1 MATISQRLMQE
12 STIRVLVFEADGL
25 FRDMLRTVLA
35 AQPRLSLCGATGEP
49 VQAISIVSSERPDA
63 VVIGLSRETEHE
75 ALTVAQ
81 SISSMRTETKVVFL
95 GDTPDR
101 RTMSAMPAFRAA
113 GWSYLLR
120 QSVSDVATLVRAIDG
135 AASGL
140 VVMDP
145 AVVERLG
152 QRDSRLGALT
162 KRQLEVLSLMAKGYN
177 NAAIARALVLEEK
190 SVENHINAIF
200 GQLNLSRDNAAHP
213 RVKAV
218 LLYLSETP
226 EDGGE
231 ATDAPAAER
240 RKAA

>member
-1 MATISQRLMQE
+1 M
-12 STIRVLVFEADGL
+12 IRVLVFEADGL
-25 FRDMLRTVLA
+25 FRDMLRTVLSA
-35 AQPRLSLCGATGEP
+35 EPRLTLVGATGDA
-49 VQAISIVSSERPDA
+49 VQALGAMTNEQADVML
-63 VVIGLSRETEHE
+63 VGLDRETEHE

-81 SISSMRTETKVVFL
+81 SIPGLRASTKVVFL
-95 GDTPDR
+95 GDNPDR
-101 RTMSAMPAFRAA
+101 RTMAAMPAFRAA

-120 QSVSDVATLVRAIDG
+120 QSVADIATLVRAIEG
-135 AASGL
+135 ASSGL

-162 KRQLEVLSLMAKGYN
+162 KRQLEVLSLMARGYN
-177 NAAIARALVLEEK
+177 NGAIARALVLEEK

-218 LLYLSETP
+218 LMYLQETP
-226 EDGGE
+226 EE
-231 ATDAPAAER
+231 AQEAPAESSGESR

>member
-1 MATISQRLMQE
+1 MTQE
-12 STIRVLVFEADGL
+12 PAIRVLVFEADGL

-49 VQAISIVSSERPDA
+49 VQALSIVSDARPD
-63 VVIGLSRETEHE
+63 VVLVGLDRETEHE

-81 SISSMRTETKVVFL
+81 SISTLRTRTRVVFL
-95 GDTPDR
+95 GDNPDR
-101 RTMSAMPAFRAA
+101 RTMAAMPAFRAA

-120 QSVSDVATLVRAIDG
+120 QSVNDIATLVRALDG

-152 QRDSRLGALT
+152 ERDSRLGALT
-162 KRQLEVLSLMAKGYN
+162 KRQLEVLSLMAKGHN

-218 LLYLSETP
+218 LMYLQEAP
-226 EDGGE
+226 EE
-231 ATDAPAAER
+231 ASDAAETGSEKKR
-240 RKAA
+240 AA

>member
-1 MATISQRLMQE
+1 MVD

-35 AQPRLSLCGATGEP
+35 AEPRLSLVGATGDA
-49 VQAISIVSSERPDA
+49 VQALSGVSSEQPD
-63 VVIGLSRETEHE
+63 VLLVGLDRETEHE
-75 ALTVAQ
+75 SLTVAQ
-81 SISSMRTETKVVFL
+81 SIGGLRTGTKVVFR
-95 GDTPDR
+95 GDNPDR
-101 RTMSAMPAFRAA
+101 RTMAAMPAFRAA

-120 QSVSDVATLVRAIDG
+120 QSVADIATLVRAIEG
-135 AASGL
+135 ASSGL

-162 KRQLEVLSLMAKGYN
+162 KRQLEVLSLMARGYN
-177 NAAIARALVLEEK
+177 NGAIARALVLEEK

-218 LLYLSETP
+218 LLYLQETP
-226 EDGGE
+226 EE
-231 ATDAPAAER
+231 QQESPAEGPASDR

>member
-1 MATISQRLMQE
+1 MQQ

-25 FRDMLRTVLA
+25 FRDMLRTVLGA
-35 AQPRLSLCGATGEP
+35 EERLALTGATGD
-49 VQAISIVSSERPDA
+49 VMQALSAVANDRPDI
-63 VVIGLSRETEHE
+63 VLIGLDRETEHD
-75 ALTVAQ
+75 ALSVAQ
-81 SISSMRTETKVVFL
+81 SISSLRTNTKVVFL
-95 GDTPDR
+95 GDNPDR
-101 RTMSAMPAFRAA
+101 RTMSALPAFRAA

-120 QSVSDVATLVRAIDG
+120 QSVNDVATLIRAIDG

-145 AVVERLG
+145 SVVERLG

-162 KRQLEVLSLMAKGYN
+162 KRQLEVLSLMAKGHN

-200 GQLNLSRDNAAHP
+200 GQLNLSRDNSAHP

-218 LLYLSETP
+218 LLYLQETP
-226 EDGGE
+226 EEPQEQPDS
-231 ATDAPAAER
+231 APTA

>member
-1 MATISQRLMQE
+1 MQA
-12 STIRVLVFEADGL
+12 L
-25 FRDMLRTVLA
+25 
-35 AQPRLSLCGATGEP
+35 
-49 VQAISIVSSERPDA
+49 SIVANERPEA
-63 VVIGLSRETEHE
+63 VLIGSRRETEHE

-81 SISSMRTETKVVFL
+81 SISSMRTDTKVVFL
-95 GDTPDR
+95 GDNPDR

-120 QSVSDVATLVRAIDG
+120 QSVNDVATLVRAIDG

-190 SVENHINAIF
+190 SRREPHQRHLRAT
-200 GQLNLSRDNAAHP
+200 QPEP
-213 RVKAV
+213 RQRRPPPREGGVAV
-218 LLYLSETP
+218 SV
-226 EDGGE
+226 G
-231 ATDAPAAER
+231 DAG
-240 RKAA
+240 

>member
-1 MATISQRLMQE
+1 MVD

-35 AQPRLSLCGATGEP
+35 AEPRLALVGATGDA
-49 VQAISIVSSERPDA
+49 VQALNGVSSEQPD
-63 VVIGLSRETEHE
+63 VLLVGLDRETEHE
-75 ALTVAQ
+75 SLTVAQ
-81 SISSMRTETKVVFL
+81 SIGSLRTGTKVVFL
-95 GDTPDR
+95 GDNPDR
-101 RTMSAMPAFRAA
+101 RTMAAMPAFRAA

-120 QSVSDVATLVRAIDG
+120 QSVADIATLVRAIEG
-135 AASGL
+135 ASSGL

-162 KRQLEVLSLMAKGYN
+162 KRQLEVLSLMARGYN
-177 NAAIARALVLEEK
+177 NGAIARALVLEEK

-218 LLYLSETP
+218 LLYLQETP
-226 EDGGE
+226 EEQQEVNAEGS
-231 ATDAPAAER
+231 PAER